1 MNGFKKTLAAM
12 AATFALVAA
21 PAMAAETIVLGLMP
35 TGTAKW
41 ELTAMQNLGIDKKH
55 DLTVEVRETA
65 DAKAGQIALQAG
77 EVDIILSDFYFVS
90 TQRAGGNDV
99 TIIPH
104 SLAVGGL
111 VVDPA
116 AGIKTIADLKGKT
129 LGVSGSPI
137 DKSYVVLQAYYK
149 KQTGGDLANDATVRF
164 GAPPLINEIIGNG
177 EAQAALNLWNWN
189 ARALAAGKTELI
201 SVGAMMSDLGVTVQP
216 PLLGWAFLESNAA
229 KKPAAFKAF
238 FDASFETKQALLTDD
253 AVWEGLKEVMN
264 VADNP
269 ALFDI
274 YKAEYRK
281 GIVKAYDA
289 SIQKAASDAYALF
302 AQYGGKEVVGDA
314 TELAPGTFW
323 QGYVQ

>member
-1 MNGFKKTLAAM
+1 MNGFKKSVVALTAALG
-12 AATFALVAA
+12 LVAA
-21 PAMAAETIVLGLMP
+21 PALAAETIKLGLMP

-55 DLTVEVRETA
+55 DLTIEVRDTV
-65 DAKAGQIALQAG
+65 DSKAGQIALQAG

-90 TQRAGGNDV
+90 SQRAAGGDV
-99 TIIPH
+99 TFVPH

-116 AGIKTIADLKGKT
+116 AGIATVADLKGKT
-129 LGVSGSPI
+129 IGVQGSPI

-149 KQTGGDLANDATVRF
+149 KQTGGDLATDATLRF
-164 GAPPLINEIIGNG
+164 GAPPLINEIITNG
-177 EAQAALNLWNWN
+177 EAQAVLNLWNWN
-189 ARALAAGKTELI
+189 ARAIAAGKTELMPV
-201 SVGAMMSDLGVTVQP
+201 SAMMADLGVTVQP
-216 PLLGWAFLESNAA
+216 PLLGWAFTEANAA
-229 KKPAAFKAF
+229 AKPAAFKAF

-253 AVWEGLKEVMN
+253 AVWDGLKEVMN

-281 GIVKAYDA
+281 GIVKSYDK
-289 SIQKAASDAYALF
+289 SIQDAATAAYALF
-302 AQYGGKEVVGDA
+302 AQYGGKEVVGDD

-323 QGYVQ
+323 QGYGQ